1 MQVFKQLFLIKI
13 TYMFNS
19 IGECGLNYFSTT
31 DSHKLFN
38 TIMTE
43 EVQLCHEAAEEQ
55 MQSAVRHLD
64 DVLSHIRAGK
74 ASPALLDA
82 IKVDYYGTMSP
93 LSSIANVIIP
103 DARTITIQ
111 PWEKK
116 LIGDIERAIINSNI
130 GLTPSNNGEVIRL
143 NMPPLTEER
152 RRDLVKQ
159 CKGEAETAKMSVRNA
174 RRDAIEE
181 FKKLQKNGLPEDA
194 EKDAED
200 DIQKTHDKFIKKI
213 DELFAAKEKEI
224 MTV

>member
-1 MQVFKQLFLIKI
+1 MQ
-13 TYMFNS
+13 
-19 IGECGLNYFSTT
+19 
-31 DSHKLFN
+31 
-38 TIMTE
+38 E
-43 EVQLCHEAAEEQ
+43 EVQFCHEAAEEQ

-74 ASPALLDA
+74 ASPALLDS
-82 IKVDYYGTMSP
+82 IKIDYYGTMSP
-93 LSSIANVIIP
+93 LSSVANVIIP

-152 RRDLVKQ
+152 RRNLVKQ
-159 CKGEAETAKMSVRNA
+159 CKGEMETAKMAVRNA

-181 FKKLQKNGLPEDA
+181 FKKLQKQGLPEDA
-194 EKDAED
+194 EKDAEVEV
-200 DIQKTHDKFIKKI
+200 QKTHDKFIKKI